1 MEQKCALERQ
11 ILQNALS
18 LASIAPDEMA
28 SRIMKAP
35 GYTAVTAGE
44 IIHLIKCVPV
54 ECKIRHTEHCYNEL
68 PINYNN
74 KSMFMLPR
82 SRIITKSGTVREC
95 NELLPALYKIHA
107 TWFRL
112 NQRPI
117 ETLPPPIIQPLTKPT
132 WKYVSPTSLATSGI
146 YTSNDLDRL
155 RNHIMFPVEKPSMLN
170 TLAKGAMGQYVPPGS
185 FDINNLLDE
194 KALERIA
201 ESTGKK
207 IWKGFTNFGSI
218 SAGVLGIILIFR
230 LIMLVFDTII
240 HGYALH
246 TVYGWSLHLLGAV
259 WSSVT
264 HLLLHL
270 ARSPNG
276 EQSKEKAD
284 PESKELQPQRDP
296 MEASAP
302 EKEENASN
310 DNDTTINY
318 SKLRTYLSNV

>member
-1 MEQKCALERQ
+1 M
-11 ILQNALS
+11 
-18 LASIAPDEMA
+18 
-28 SRIMKAP
+28 
-35 GYTAVTAGE
+35 
-44 IIHLIKCVPV
+44 
-54 ECKIRHTEHCYNEL
+54 
-68 PINYNN
+68 
-74 KSMFMLPR
+74 
-82 SRIITKSGTVREC
+82 REC
-95 NELLPALYKIHA
+95 NELLPALYKLHA

-112 NQRPI
+112 NQRPT
-117 ETLPPPIIQPLTKPT
+117 ETLPPPVIQPLTNPT

-146 YTSNDLDRL
+146 YSSDDLDRL

-185 FDINNLLDE
+185 FDMNNLLDE

-207 IWKGFTNFGSI
+207 IWRGFTNFGSI
-218 SAGVLGIILIFR
+218 SAGVLGIILILR
-230 LIMLVFDTII
+230 LIMLIFDTII

-276 EQSKEKAD
+276 QQPKDKAD
-284 PESKELQPQRDP
+284 PANEELQPQKDL
-296 MEASAP
+296 MEGSAP
-302 EKEENASN
+302 EKEENTSN
-310 DNDTTINY
+310 DNDNTMNY